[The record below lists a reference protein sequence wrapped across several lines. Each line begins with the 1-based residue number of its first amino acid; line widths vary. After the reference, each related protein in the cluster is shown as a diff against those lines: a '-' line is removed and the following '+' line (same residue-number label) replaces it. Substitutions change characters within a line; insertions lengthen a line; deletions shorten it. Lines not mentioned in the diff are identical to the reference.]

1 MCGGLPC
8 EGEGI
13 ERKECDA
20 FAEKELETDECY
32 REASRYRHEIAELK
46 NKICKHVSCQ
56 NGGSCE
62 YGGCKC
68 TTGYG
73 GDHCESKTGWYL
85 GHINTDCNTACLEKG
100 LQCTDQGLEDHNGD
114 VDTPTELDAL
124 IDNLGIRGTLNVTN
138 CSDES
143 GANPSTPLLTYKEN
157 LCFSSYNKT
166 ARADSK
172 FSCAVRSG
180 AGSESQNLQRLCWC
194 HTNQEGLNKVR
205 PQDIVLGGN
214 PSTWQPQG

>member
-13 ERKECDA
+13 ERQECDA

-46 NKICKHVSCQ
+46 NKLCEHVSCQ

-68 TTGYG
+68 TAGYG

-85 GHINTDCNTACLEKG
+85 GHINSDCNTACLEKS

-114 VDTPTELDAL
+114 VDTPSELIAL
-124 IDNLGIRGTLNVTN
+124 IDNLGIKGTLNVTN

-157 LCFSSYNKT
+157 LCLSSYNKT

-194 HTNQEGLNKVR
+194 HTNQEGLHKGR

-214 PSTWQPQG
+214 PSTWSQG